1 MATAQHALPA
11 GFLQRSVAWSIDAVL
26 VASVAW
32 LLAGPRLEARAQAF
46 GIQLRSLLESTGRTV
61 GEGVVNG
68 APSLLDAASLSDLI
82 KATHSAFW
90 AMAWPGLLAFAALG
104 AVYHVTCE
112 CSSWHGSVGK
122 RLLGLHVSDR
132 NGRTLTLGRASLR
145 YVAAALSWATLNLG
159 HLMAAMPPT
168 HRALHDRCSGTQV
181 SASTSGL
188 PGWAWA
194 WLAVLSLAGLV
205 AIGGI
210 ARKANSIMGAA
221 LESALY

>member
-1 MATAQHALPA
+1 MPTAQHVLPA
-11 GFLQRSVAWSIDAVL
+11 GFWQRSVAWSIDTVL
-26 VASVAW
+26 VAPVAW
-32 LLAGPRLEARAQAF
+32 LLAGPRLEISAQAF
-46 GIQLRSLLESTGRTV
+46 GIKLRSLLESTGRTV

-68 APSLLDAASLSDLI
+68 APSLLDASSLSELI
-82 KATHSAFW
+82 TATHSAFW

-104 AVYHVTCE
+104 AVYHVACE

-122 RLLGLHVSDR
+122 RLLGLRVADR
-132 NGRTLTLGRASLR
+132 NGRALSWGRASLR

-181 SASTSGL
+181 SARTSGL

-194 WLAVLSLAGLV
+194 WLAVLSLAGVV
-205 AIGGI
+205 AVGGL
-210 ARKANSIMGAA
+210 ARKATAIMGAA